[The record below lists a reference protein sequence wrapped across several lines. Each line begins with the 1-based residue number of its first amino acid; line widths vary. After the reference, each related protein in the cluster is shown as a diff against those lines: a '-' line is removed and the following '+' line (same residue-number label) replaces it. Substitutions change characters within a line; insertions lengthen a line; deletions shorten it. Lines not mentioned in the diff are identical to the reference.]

1 MSNILAPFQL
11 LELNIISAQDL
22 ANVSRS
28 MRTYAVAWVHPDRK
42 LSTRV
47 DTHGDNNPTWND
59 KFVFRVDEEF
69 LYSDTSAVMIEI
81 YALHWFRDVHVGTVR
96 VLVGNL
102 IPAPPR
108 FRSHHHGNNQPQI
121 GMRFVA
127 LQVRR
132 PSGRPQGI
140 LNIGVAVLDSSM
152 RSMPLYSHLN
162 AVGYRHL
169 MGEED
174 SGIQH
179 GTTGSNQTP
188 LSKPSLRRTKSDNSS
203 MIGSELRAS
212 ELRGGTKGKN
222 GKSSSLVNASEV
234 GPRKKK
240 GRSKASSMISGS
252 DAGKAKRYGKNKKA
266 SSLISG
272 SEISR
277 DPPRKG
283 KIGKPSSAISV
294 SEVADDPTPRKGQKN
309 GRNGKP
315 SSVLSGSEVAPPKKV
330 VLNETP
336 VIEIDNW
343 SESEVEKPKV
353 KLEKAGLNLDFGTP
367 RKESTPVHHSRSTP
381 MHPRTT
387 PVHPRSTPVHHR
399 STPVHH
405 RSTPVHPRATP
416 MRTKS
421 FHKFNG
427 LLEYGTPRRSGAAE
441 YGATPGRK
449 TAILTESEL
458 GPSPSE
464 VAAEMA
470 KAPRVDEEGSSVVG
484 GWSLDESV
492 EGLQSK
498 LERWRT
504 ELPPVYDRGEFSS
517 IRSSE
522 NRRGRRH
529 SDSGNGLFSCF
540 SNICGC
546 ECQIVCGGGG
556 PGGGSKKGDSG
567 RVRRSSSADDVSYI

>member
-69 LYSDTSAVMIEI
+69 LFSDTSAVMIEI

-102 IPAPPR
+102 IPTPSR
-108 FRSHHHGNNQPQI
+108 LRSHHHGNNQPQI

-174 SGIQH
+174 SGIHH
-179 GTTGSNQTP
+179 GTGSNQTP

-212 ELRGGTKGKN
+212 ELRGAPKSKN
-222 GKSSSLVNASEV
+222 GKSSSVVNASEV
-234 GPRKKK
+234 GHRKKK
-240 GRSKASSMISGS
+240 GRSKASSLISGS
-252 DAGKAKRYGKNKKA
+252 DVGKAKRYSKNKKA

-277 DPPRKG
+277 DPAKKG
-283 KIGKPSSAISV
+283 KYGKPSSVVSG
-294 SEVADDPTPRKGQKN
+294 SEVAEDPPPKKGEKK

-336 VIEIDNW
+336 VIESEIW

-353 KLEKAGLNLDFGTP
+353 KLEKAGLNLDFGAP
-367 RKESTPVHHSRSTP
+367 RKVTTPIHHARATPKRTRTTPVHT
-381 MHPRTT
+381 RTT
-387 PVHPRSTPVHHR
+387 PVHPRSTPVHA
-399 STPVHH
+399 
-405 RSTPVHPRATP
+405 RATP
-416 MRTKS
+416 LRTKS

-427 LLEYGTPRRSGAAE
+427 LLEYGTGTPRRSGVAE

-484 GWSLDESV
+484 GWGLDESV

-517 IRSSE
+517 LRSSE
-522 NRRGRRH
+522 NRRARRH

-546 ECQIVCGGGG
+546 ECQIVCGGG
-556 PGGGSKKGDSG
+556 PGGGSKKGESG
-567 RVRRSSSADDVSYI
+567 RVRRTSSADDVSYL